1 MKKTVSLL
9 SLFAIYLLAGNPE
22 SRLSPAYYDVVL
34 DDFGVNHR
42 DVIGDTNYTHQS
54 LLGYDLGL
62 LLFTEDFDQY
72 KGGGFWSAYA
82 SGNGVVVSNPWSGV
96 IIDSFETTSS
106 LDSGYTLFGNDS
118 LEVIFDCRGASGND
132 TWAGVSL
139 SLPGDTAFLKPEF
152 GGKVSSQGS
161 VCWDL
166 STVATVRIEG
176 EIQGAVTLNFA
187 GRMGEEYSRL
197 TSYQLRSSD
206 LLERESFWLEI
217 PMDEFRPASWSGAEW
232 QDIQDSIHTFSIA
245 LDPEF
250 SDYVELAVD
259 RIEFSFDS
267 YEDQYKAFPFLDPD
281 LNTSLTD
288 PIQVQKKEI
297 QVIATSANIEIM
309 NLRSDHV
316 TLELCTISGRKIGEL
331 SSVVTEGKA
340 LLSLEKFNLAT
351 GIYTVSI
358 KGVLDNEVHKITV
371 K

>member
-1 MKKTVSLL
+1 MKKQILL
-9 SLFAIYLLAGNPE
+9 LIFVCVILKAGNPE

-34 DDFGVNHR
+34 DDFGVNNR
-42 DVIGDTNYTHQS
+42 DVTGDTDYTHQS

-62 LLFTEDFDQY
+62 RLFTEDFDQY

-96 IIDSFETTSS
+96 IIDSFETSSS

-139 SLPGDTAFLKPEF
+139 SLPGDTAFIKSEF
-152 GGKVSSQGS
+152 GAKISAKGE

-166 STVATVRIEG
+166 STVRSILIRG
-176 EIQGAVTLNFA
+176 EIKGAVSLNFA

-197 TSYQLRSSD
+197 TSYKVQSSD
-206 LLERESFWLEI
+206 LSKRESFWLNI

-232 QDIQDSIHTFSIA
+232 GDIQDSIHTFSIA

-250 SDYVELAVD
+250 SDYVELSID
-259 RIEFSFDS
+259 KIEFSFDS
-267 YEDQYKAFPFLDPD
+267 DEGIFQAFPFLNPD
-281 LNTSLTD
+281 LNPATII
-288 PIQVQKKEI
+288 PVQIQQNEI
-297 QVIATSANIEIM
+297 QVIATSGGIEIV

-316 TLELCTISGRKIGEL
+316 TLELCTVNGRKIGEL
-331 SSVVTEGKA
+331 SSVVNEGKA
-340 LLSLEKFNLAT
+340 FLSLDKFNLAT

-358 KGVLDNEVHKITV
+358 KGISDNKVHKITV